1 MPPNHR
7 DPTQAAE
14 WLRRA
19 RSNLARARAGRSA
32 PEVLYEDLCFDAQ
45 QAAEKAIKAVLVHR
59 QVSFPKTHDI
69 IDLLT
74 ILQRS
79 GVPVPQEIQQADL
92 LTGYA
97 VETRYPGLSEEVTK
111 EDYAQALELAERVV
125 RWVEA
130 LLQNRPGPEEEKP

>member
-1 MPPNHR
+1 MEGFFMPPNHR

-45 QAAEKAIKAVLVHR
+45 QAAEKVIKAVLVHR
-59 QVSFPKTHDI
+59 QIAFPKTHDI

-79 GVPVPQEIQQADL
+79 GLAVPLEIQQADL
-92 LTGYA
+92 LTEYA
-97 VETRYPGLSEEVTK
+97 VETRYPGLSEEVAK
-111 EDYAQALELAERVV
+111 EDYVRALELAERVV
-125 RWVEA
+125 QRAEA
-130 LLQNRPGPEEEKP
+130 LLPPGEKS